1 MAVIDDILRRLFT
14 TKVVLK
20 KLPGGRLKTIDLNK
34 IQTINNTIN
43 DVTNQGIYSKTN
55 SYYNLFGFSAASG
68 VVRNTLYS
76 DYELMDTDALISAAL
91 DAYSDESTATDAQG
105 EILSIETD
113 DEKIKKVLYNLYH
126 DILNIDFNLWY
137 WVRSLVK
144 YGDFFLYLKEQTGV
158 GITEVVPIH
167 PALMNRVENFD
178 DSGEVMFEMQAS
190 SDTYT
195 TYRFNKSKF
204 FYHEIAHF
212 RILSDTNYLPYGR
225 SLLEGGRKDFK
236 KLILLEDAVLIHRIM
251 RAPDRRLFKIDVGNI
266 PPESVDSYM
275 ESITNRMQK
284 VPYIDPQTGDYNL
297 NFNLMPVAHYTK
309 IPLLDGRCISIK
321 ELSEEIKDG
330 KENWVYSIDK
340 ENNNSIVPGKV
351 TWCDLTKE
359 NSEIIR
365 ITLDDDSYIDFEPS
379 HPVMLRNGDY
389 VKAMDI
395 KPNQSLMPFYT
406 KISDTK
412 GIRGYELVYNPES
425 EKYEYTHRL
434 VCKGLNID
442 DYNNTKNVVHH
453 INFDKL
459 NNMPNNLDCSMT
471 YWEHIKYHSDN
482 ASKIWE
488 SKTQEE
494 RDEINKRR
502 SETHKQNVK
511 NGTHESWNKGK
522 NKYTD
527 KRVKNVSEK
536 LKKENNPQ
544 RCIAIS
550 TALTGRK
557 RPEHS
562 KWMKENYIP
571 YKRTEEHRKEISR
584 RNSGKNNHNYGRTW
598 DEIHKER
605 ADELR
610 EVYRLRGK
618 ENAKYLTS
626 LWDDPEY
633 RLNWGIHMTKENKR
647 RWNNPEF
654 KERVSNAMKDKFDD
668 YLFNFMVNIIIN
680 NPTISCNKMINHMN
694 NTKGLYKYYLDLNYG
709 RKKPTC
715 FKIKTI
721 QRAYMTRGFEN
732 FKEFKNSIVNKVS
745 GYLNHK
751 VKTVEYISEKE
762 DVYCMSVDKYHNF
775 AIDSHNGESRNGIFV
790 KNSSL
795 EDYYIPVRGSD
806 SGTSI
811 ESLSGLSSENA
822 LNDLEYVKNKILS
835 YLRIPKAYLGNDEG
849 TGSKSVLAA
858 EDIKFARF
866 IERIQKL
873 VVAELEKIG
882 YIHLY
887 LQGFSE
893 QSLLNFK
900 LSLAT
905 PSLIYERQKI
915 DLMSEKINMV
925 NNIIDKNLF
934 SKKYIYE
941 NIFGLTEKEWQH
953 EQDLILEDV
962 ARTYREEQIKNEGN
976 DPVITGKSF
985 GTAHDLALLYM
996 KKKEENDLID
1006 TNNGQETDIKDLTA
1020 VDKRSD
1026 NNGRPEKF
1034 GSFERQKDPSSGI
1047 DPTGRKDL
1055 QSPLNAGHD
1064 KKISFLFKNVDLIAE
1079 KKDEIDEIINKFKFL
1094 NETNE
1099 EE

>member
-297 NFNLMPVAHYTK
+297 NFNLM
-309 IPLLDGRCISIK
+309 
-321 ELSEEIKDG
+321 
-330 KENWVYSIDK
+330 
-340 ENNNSIVPGKV
+340 
-351 TWCDLTKE
+351 
-359 NSEIIR
+359 
-365 ITLDDDSYIDFEPS
+365 
-379 HPVMLRNGDY
+379 
-389 VKAMDI
+389 
-395 KPNQSLMPFYT
+395 
-406 KISDTK
+406 
-412 GIRGYELVYNPES
+412 
-425 EKYEYTHRL
+425 
-434 VCKGLNID
+434 
-442 DYNNTKNVVHH
+442 
-453 INFDKL
+453 
-459 NNMPNNLDCSMT
+459 
-471 YWEHIKYHSDN
+471 
-482 ASKIWE
+482 
-488 SKTQEE
+488 
-494 RDEINKRR
+494 
-502 SETHKQNVK
+502 
-511 NGTHESWNKGK
+511 
-522 NKYTD
+522 
-527 KRVKNVSEK
+527 
-536 LKKENNPQ
+536 
-544 RCIAIS
+544 
-550 TALTGRK
+550 
-557 RPEHS
+557 
-562 KWMKENYIP
+562 
-571 YKRTEEHRKEISR
+571 
-584 RNSGKNNHNYGRTW
+584 
-598 DEIHKER
+598 
-605 ADELR
+605 
-610 EVYRLRGK
+610 
-618 ENAKYLTS
+618 
-626 LWDDPEY
+626 
-633 RLNWGIHMTKENKR
+633 
-647 RWNNPEF
+647 
-654 KERVSNAMKDKFDD
+654 
-668 YLFNFMVNIIIN
+668 
-680 NPTISCNKMINHMN
+680 
-694 NTKGLYKYYLDLNYG
+694 
-709 RKKPTC
+709 
-715 FKIKTI
+715 
-721 QRAYMTRGFEN
+721 
-732 FKEFKNSIVNKVS
+732 
-745 GYLNHK
+745 
-751 VKTVEYISEKE
+751 
-762 DVYCMSVDKYHNF
+762 
-775 AIDSHNGESRNGIFV
+775 
-790 KNSSL
+790 SSL

-1026 NNGRPEKF
+1026 NNGRPKKF

>member
-297 NFNLMPVAHYTK
+297 NFNLM
-309 IPLLDGRCISIK
+309 
-321 ELSEEIKDG
+321 
-330 KENWVYSIDK
+330 
-340 ENNNSIVPGKV
+340 
-351 TWCDLTKE
+351 
-359 NSEIIR
+359 
-365 ITLDDDSYIDFEPS
+365 
-379 HPVMLRNGDY
+379 
-389 VKAMDI
+389 
-395 KPNQSLMPFYT
+395 
-406 KISDTK
+406 
-412 GIRGYELVYNPES
+412 
-425 EKYEYTHRL
+425 
-434 VCKGLNID
+434 
-442 DYNNTKNVVHH
+442 
-453 INFDKL
+453 
-459 NNMPNNLDCSMT
+459 
-471 YWEHIKYHSDN
+471 
-482 ASKIWE
+482 
-488 SKTQEE
+488 
-494 RDEINKRR
+494 
-502 SETHKQNVK
+502 
-511 NGTHESWNKGK
+511 
-522 NKYTD
+522 
-527 KRVKNVSEK
+527 
-536 LKKENNPQ
+536 
-544 RCIAIS
+544 
-550 TALTGRK
+550 
-557 RPEHS
+557 
-562 KWMKENYIP
+562 
-571 YKRTEEHRKEISR
+571 
-584 RNSGKNNHNYGRTW
+584 
-598 DEIHKER
+598 
-605 ADELR
+605 
-610 EVYRLRGK
+610 
-618 ENAKYLTS
+618 
-626 LWDDPEY
+626 
-633 RLNWGIHMTKENKR
+633 
-647 RWNNPEF
+647 
-654 KERVSNAMKDKFDD
+654 
-668 YLFNFMVNIIIN
+668 
-680 NPTISCNKMINHMN
+680 
-694 NTKGLYKYYLDLNYG
+694 
-709 RKKPTC
+709 
-715 FKIKTI
+715 
-721 QRAYMTRGFEN
+721 
-732 FKEFKNSIVNKVS
+732 
-745 GYLNHK
+745 
-751 VKTVEYISEKE
+751 
-762 DVYCMSVDKYHNF
+762 
-775 AIDSHNGESRNGIFV
+775 
-790 KNSSL
+790 SSL

-915 DLMSEKINMV
+915 DLMSEKINLV

-962 ARTYREEQIKNEGN
+962 ARSYREEQIKNEGN

-996 KKKEENDLID
+996 KKKEENNLID

-1026 NNGRPEKF
+1026 NNGRPKKF

>member
-297 NFNLMPVAHYTK
+297 SFNLM
-309 IPLLDGRCISIK
+309 
-321 ELSEEIKDG
+321 
-330 KENWVYSIDK
+330 
-340 ENNNSIVPGKV
+340 
-351 TWCDLTKE
+351 
-359 NSEIIR
+359 
-365 ITLDDDSYIDFEPS
+365 
-379 HPVMLRNGDY
+379 
-389 VKAMDI
+389 
-395 KPNQSLMPFYT
+395 
-406 KISDTK
+406 
-412 GIRGYELVYNPES
+412 
-425 EKYEYTHRL
+425 
-434 VCKGLNID
+434 
-442 DYNNTKNVVHH
+442 
-453 INFDKL
+453 
-459 NNMPNNLDCSMT
+459 
-471 YWEHIKYHSDN
+471 
-482 ASKIWE
+482 
-488 SKTQEE
+488 
-494 RDEINKRR
+494 
-502 SETHKQNVK
+502 
-511 NGTHESWNKGK
+511 
-522 NKYTD
+522 
-527 KRVKNVSEK
+527 
-536 LKKENNPQ
+536 
-544 RCIAIS
+544 
-550 TALTGRK
+550 
-557 RPEHS
+557 
-562 KWMKENYIP
+562 
-571 YKRTEEHRKEISR
+571 
-584 RNSGKNNHNYGRTW
+584 
-598 DEIHKER
+598 
-605 ADELR
+605 
-610 EVYRLRGK
+610 
-618 ENAKYLTS
+618 
-626 LWDDPEY
+626 
-633 RLNWGIHMTKENKR
+633 
-647 RWNNPEF
+647 
-654 KERVSNAMKDKFDD
+654 
-668 YLFNFMVNIIIN
+668 
-680 NPTISCNKMINHMN
+680 
-694 NTKGLYKYYLDLNYG
+694 
-709 RKKPTC
+709 
-715 FKIKTI
+715 
-721 QRAYMTRGFEN
+721 
-732 FKEFKNSIVNKVS
+732 
-745 GYLNHK
+745 
-751 VKTVEYISEKE
+751 
-762 DVYCMSVDKYHNF
+762 
-775 AIDSHNGESRNGIFV
+775 
-790 KNSSL
+790 SSL

-822 LNDLEYVKNKILS
+822 LNDLEYVKNKLLS

-915 DLMSEKINMV
+915 DLMSEKINLV

-962 ARTYREEQIKNEGN
+962 ARSYREEQIKNEGN

-996 KKKEENDLID
+996 KKKEENNLID

-1026 NNGRPEKF
+1026 NNGRPKKF

-1099 EE
+1099 GE

>member
-297 NFNLMPVAHYTK
+297 SFNLM
-309 IPLLDGRCISIK
+309 
-321 ELSEEIKDG
+321 
-330 KENWVYSIDK
+330 
-340 ENNNSIVPGKV
+340 
-351 TWCDLTKE
+351 
-359 NSEIIR
+359 
-365 ITLDDDSYIDFEPS
+365 
-379 HPVMLRNGDY
+379 
-389 VKAMDI
+389 
-395 KPNQSLMPFYT
+395 
-406 KISDTK
+406 
-412 GIRGYELVYNPES
+412 
-425 EKYEYTHRL
+425 
-434 VCKGLNID
+434 
-442 DYNNTKNVVHH
+442 
-453 INFDKL
+453 
-459 NNMPNNLDCSMT
+459 
-471 YWEHIKYHSDN
+471 
-482 ASKIWE
+482 
-488 SKTQEE
+488 
-494 RDEINKRR
+494 
-502 SETHKQNVK
+502 
-511 NGTHESWNKGK
+511 
-522 NKYTD
+522 
-527 KRVKNVSEK
+527 
-536 LKKENNPQ
+536 
-544 RCIAIS
+544 
-550 TALTGRK
+550 
-557 RPEHS
+557 
-562 KWMKENYIP
+562 
-571 YKRTEEHRKEISR
+571 
-584 RNSGKNNHNYGRTW
+584 
-598 DEIHKER
+598 
-605 ADELR
+605 
-610 EVYRLRGK
+610 
-618 ENAKYLTS
+618 
-626 LWDDPEY
+626 
-633 RLNWGIHMTKENKR
+633 
-647 RWNNPEF
+647 
-654 KERVSNAMKDKFDD
+654 
-668 YLFNFMVNIIIN
+668 
-680 NPTISCNKMINHMN
+680 
-694 NTKGLYKYYLDLNYG
+694 
-709 RKKPTC
+709 
-715 FKIKTI
+715 
-721 QRAYMTRGFEN
+721 
-732 FKEFKNSIVNKVS
+732 
-745 GYLNHK
+745 
-751 VKTVEYISEKE
+751 
-762 DVYCMSVDKYHNF
+762 
-775 AIDSHNGESRNGIFV
+775 
-790 KNSSL
+790 SSL

-822 LNDLEYVKNKILS
+822 LNDLEYVKNKLLS

-915 DLMSEKINMV
+915 DLMSEKINLV

-962 ARTYREEQIKNEGN
+962 ARSYREEQTKNEGN

-996 KKKEENDLID
+996 KKKEENNLID

-1026 NNGRPEKF
+1026 NNGRPKKF

-1064 KKISFLFKNVDLIAE
+1064 KKISFLFKNVDLIA
-1079 KKDEIDEIINKFKFL
+1079 DIS
-1094 NETNE
+1094 
-1099 EE
+1099 

>member
-297 NFNLMPVAHYTK
+297 SFNLM
-309 IPLLDGRCISIK
+309 
-321 ELSEEIKDG
+321 
-330 KENWVYSIDK
+330 
-340 ENNNSIVPGKV
+340 
-351 TWCDLTKE
+351 
-359 NSEIIR
+359 
-365 ITLDDDSYIDFEPS
+365 
-379 HPVMLRNGDY
+379 
-389 VKAMDI
+389 
-395 KPNQSLMPFYT
+395 
-406 KISDTK
+406 
-412 GIRGYELVYNPES
+412 
-425 EKYEYTHRL
+425 
-434 VCKGLNID
+434 
-442 DYNNTKNVVHH
+442 
-453 INFDKL
+453 
-459 NNMPNNLDCSMT
+459 
-471 YWEHIKYHSDN
+471 
-482 ASKIWE
+482 
-488 SKTQEE
+488 
-494 RDEINKRR
+494 
-502 SETHKQNVK
+502 
-511 NGTHESWNKGK
+511 
-522 NKYTD
+522 
-527 KRVKNVSEK
+527 
-536 LKKENNPQ
+536 
-544 RCIAIS
+544 
-550 TALTGRK
+550 
-557 RPEHS
+557 
-562 KWMKENYIP
+562 
-571 YKRTEEHRKEISR
+571 
-584 RNSGKNNHNYGRTW
+584 
-598 DEIHKER
+598 
-605 ADELR
+605 
-610 EVYRLRGK
+610 
-618 ENAKYLTS
+618 
-626 LWDDPEY
+626 
-633 RLNWGIHMTKENKR
+633 
-647 RWNNPEF
+647 
-654 KERVSNAMKDKFDD
+654 
-668 YLFNFMVNIIIN
+668 
-680 NPTISCNKMINHMN
+680 
-694 NTKGLYKYYLDLNYG
+694 
-709 RKKPTC
+709 
-715 FKIKTI
+715 
-721 QRAYMTRGFEN
+721 
-732 FKEFKNSIVNKVS
+732 
-745 GYLNHK
+745 
-751 VKTVEYISEKE
+751 
-762 DVYCMSVDKYHNF
+762 
-775 AIDSHNGESRNGIFV
+775 
-790 KNSSL
+790 SSL

-822 LNDLEYVKNKILS
+822 LNDLEYVKNKLLS

-915 DLMSEKINMV
+915 DLMSEKINLV

-962 ARTYREEQIKNEGN
+962 ARSYREEQIKNEGN

-996 KKKEENDLID
+996 KKKEENNLID

-1026 NNGRPEKF
+1026 NNGRPKKF
-1034 GSFERQKDPSSGI
+1034 GSFERQEDPSSGI

-1099 EE
+1099 GE

>member
-297 NFNLMPVAHYTK
+297 NFNLM
-309 IPLLDGRCISIK
+309 
-321 ELSEEIKDG
+321 
-330 KENWVYSIDK
+330 
-340 ENNNSIVPGKV
+340 
-351 TWCDLTKE
+351 
-359 NSEIIR
+359 
-365 ITLDDDSYIDFEPS
+365 
-379 HPVMLRNGDY
+379 
-389 VKAMDI
+389 
-395 KPNQSLMPFYT
+395 
-406 KISDTK
+406 
-412 GIRGYELVYNPES
+412 
-425 EKYEYTHRL
+425 
-434 VCKGLNID
+434 
-442 DYNNTKNVVHH
+442 
-453 INFDKL
+453 
-459 NNMPNNLDCSMT
+459 
-471 YWEHIKYHSDN
+471 
-482 ASKIWE
+482 
-488 SKTQEE
+488 
-494 RDEINKRR
+494 
-502 SETHKQNVK
+502 
-511 NGTHESWNKGK
+511 
-522 NKYTD
+522 
-527 KRVKNVSEK
+527 
-536 LKKENNPQ
+536 
-544 RCIAIS
+544 
-550 TALTGRK
+550 
-557 RPEHS
+557 
-562 KWMKENYIP
+562 
-571 YKRTEEHRKEISR
+571 
-584 RNSGKNNHNYGRTW
+584 
-598 DEIHKER
+598 
-605 ADELR
+605 
-610 EVYRLRGK
+610 
-618 ENAKYLTS
+618 
-626 LWDDPEY
+626 
-633 RLNWGIHMTKENKR
+633 
-647 RWNNPEF
+647 
-654 KERVSNAMKDKFDD
+654 
-668 YLFNFMVNIIIN
+668 
-680 NPTISCNKMINHMN
+680 
-694 NTKGLYKYYLDLNYG
+694 
-709 RKKPTC
+709 
-715 FKIKTI
+715 
-721 QRAYMTRGFEN
+721 
-732 FKEFKNSIVNKVS
+732 
-745 GYLNHK
+745 
-751 VKTVEYISEKE
+751 
-762 DVYCMSVDKYHNF
+762 
-775 AIDSHNGESRNGIFV
+775 
-790 KNSSL
+790 SSL

-953 EQDLILEDV
+953 EQDLILEDI

-1026 NNGRPEKF
+1026 NNGRPKKF

>member
-1 MAVIDDILRRLFT
+1 MAVSDDKLRRLFT

-297 NFNLMPVAHYTK
+297 SFNLM
-309 IPLLDGRCISIK
+309 
-321 ELSEEIKDG
+321 
-330 KENWVYSIDK
+330 
-340 ENNNSIVPGKV
+340 
-351 TWCDLTKE
+351 
-359 NSEIIR
+359 
-365 ITLDDDSYIDFEPS
+365 
-379 HPVMLRNGDY
+379 
-389 VKAMDI
+389 
-395 KPNQSLMPFYT
+395 
-406 KISDTK
+406 
-412 GIRGYELVYNPES
+412 
-425 EKYEYTHRL
+425 
-434 VCKGLNID
+434 
-442 DYNNTKNVVHH
+442 
-453 INFDKL
+453 
-459 NNMPNNLDCSMT
+459 
-471 YWEHIKYHSDN
+471 
-482 ASKIWE
+482 
-488 SKTQEE
+488 
-494 RDEINKRR
+494 
-502 SETHKQNVK
+502 
-511 NGTHESWNKGK
+511 
-522 NKYTD
+522 
-527 KRVKNVSEK
+527 
-536 LKKENNPQ
+536 
-544 RCIAIS
+544 
-550 TALTGRK
+550 
-557 RPEHS
+557 
-562 KWMKENYIP
+562 
-571 YKRTEEHRKEISR
+571 
-584 RNSGKNNHNYGRTW
+584 
-598 DEIHKER
+598 
-605 ADELR
+605 
-610 EVYRLRGK
+610 
-618 ENAKYLTS
+618 
-626 LWDDPEY
+626 
-633 RLNWGIHMTKENKR
+633 
-647 RWNNPEF
+647 
-654 KERVSNAMKDKFDD
+654 
-668 YLFNFMVNIIIN
+668 
-680 NPTISCNKMINHMN
+680 
-694 NTKGLYKYYLDLNYG
+694 
-709 RKKPTC
+709 
-715 FKIKTI
+715 
-721 QRAYMTRGFEN
+721 
-732 FKEFKNSIVNKVS
+732 
-745 GYLNHK
+745 
-751 VKTVEYISEKE
+751 
-762 DVYCMSVDKYHNF
+762 
-775 AIDSHNGESRNGIFV
+775 
-790 KNSSL
+790 SSL

-822 LNDLEYVKNKILS
+822 LNDLEYVKNKLLS

-915 DLMSEKINMV
+915 DLMSEKINLV

-962 ARTYREEQIKNEGN
+962 ARSYREEQIKNEGN

-996 KKKEENDLID
+996 KKKEENNLID

-1026 NNGRPEKF
+1026 NNGRPKKF

-1099 EE
+1099 GE